1 MAWVAAGL
9 LALGGL
15 IYLLSKDDD
24 KSICPYCKS
33 PIKKYT
39 TRCPKCATNLR
50 SYNDDYT
57 KKSIHLKIIN
67 LESHSREI
75 YVLYIV

>member
-1 MAWVAAGL
+1 MCESDMAWVAAGL
-9 LALGGL
+9 LALGGF

-50 SYNDDYT
+50 W
-57 KKSIHLKIIN
+57 K
-67 LESHSREI
+67 
-75 YVLYIV
+75 